1 MKMTNEEAIQV
12 LNMVEAHG
20 LADEAKKLAIEALEV
35 SEHISKSMAEL
46 KRLQGLES
54 HMDSYESDAY
64 SFAYFEVEWMGSS
77 SINILD
83 LKTNSYVEELQME
96 CKMSHEL
103 FVEWCKRWEAEHED

>member
-1 MKMTNEEAIQV
+1 M
-12 LNMVEAHG
+12 LR
-20 LADEAKKLAIEALEV
+20 DD

-64 SFAYFEVEWMGSS
+64 SFAYYEVEWMGSS

-103 FVEWCKRWEAEHED
+103 FDEWCKRWEAEHED